1 MSYKIRIP
9 CTSKNEFCFDNK
21 PITKNITDE
30 IYAALRFRNMEYADS
45 ASILFKH
52 SKRKGKEDYITTKNI
67 EFFCDKLLQEKDI
80 RKFIKKLKKCKFSS
94 IHDSRVEFIDTRTN
108 DVLNKIRFTT
118 GESAT
123 IEPRGQK
130 QKNQSKYFVHKLKQT
145 S

>member
-1 MSYKIRIP
+1 MAYKIRIP
-9 CTSKNEFCFDNK
+9 CTNKNEFCFDNK
-21 PITKNITDE
+21 PITTKLTNE
-30 IYAALRFRNMEYADS
+30 IYTALRFRNMECADR

-52 SKRKGKEDYITTKNI
+52 YNQKGKDMTIKNL
-67 EFFCDKLLQEKDI
+67 EFFCDNLMQEKDI

-94 IHDSRVEFIDTRTN
+94 IRDTRVEFIDTKTN

-130 QKNQSKYFVHKLKQT
+130 QKNQSRYFVHKLKQT